1 MLDLIHNNICEMMDT
16 LSRGGKRYFITFI
29 DDVSK
34 YTYVYLLRTKDE
46 AFEKFKSYKVEN
58 LLNLKIKVFRSDKG
72 DEYID
77 SEFIKFYED
86 CGIHEETSI
95 PYTP

>member
-1 MLDLIHNNICEMMDT
+1 MTNT

-29 DDVSK
+29 DDTSK

-46 AFEKFKSYKVEN
+46 AFEKFENYKTEVEN
-58 LLNLKIKVFRSDKG
+58 LLNLKIKVLRSDRVV
-72 DEYID
+72 EYMD

-86 CGIHEETSI
+86 
-95 PYTP
+95 